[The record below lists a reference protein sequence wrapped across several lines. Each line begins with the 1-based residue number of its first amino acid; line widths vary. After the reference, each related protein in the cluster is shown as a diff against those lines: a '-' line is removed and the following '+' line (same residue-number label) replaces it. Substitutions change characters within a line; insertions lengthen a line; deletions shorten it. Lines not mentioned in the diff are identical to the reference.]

1 MKFDFNQIKEKTKSE
16 FFKYARV
23 WNLLRKP
30 TMKEFKMVAT
40 VSALGLLAIGAIGF
54 IISFIISPLFR

>member
-1 MKFDFNQIKEKTKSE
+1 MNTIELKEKIKSE

-30 TMKEFKMVAT
+30 TMKEFKMVASI
-40 VSALGLLAIGAIGF
+40 SAIGLLAIGAIGF
-54 IISFIISPLFR
+54 LISILIHPFFI